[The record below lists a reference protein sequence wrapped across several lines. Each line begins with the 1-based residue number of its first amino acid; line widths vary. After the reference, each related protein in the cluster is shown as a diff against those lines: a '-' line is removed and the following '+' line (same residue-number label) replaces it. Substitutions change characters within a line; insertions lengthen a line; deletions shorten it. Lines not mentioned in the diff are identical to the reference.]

1 MAKGKSQSS
10 NKVTFGKRR
19 NGKPRKRKGPKDKHR
34 KPTVG
39 QGN

>member
-1 MAKGKSQSS
+1 MKKGNNNSHKIS
-10 NKVTFGKRR
+10 FGKRR

-39 QGN
+39 QGR